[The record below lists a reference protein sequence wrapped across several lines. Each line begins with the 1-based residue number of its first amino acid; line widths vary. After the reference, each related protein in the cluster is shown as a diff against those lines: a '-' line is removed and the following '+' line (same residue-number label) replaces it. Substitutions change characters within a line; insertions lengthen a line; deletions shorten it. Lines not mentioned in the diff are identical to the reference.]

1 MPINRDTVEEFWS
14 GPILEKFI
22 RQGIP
27 DYISPLPIFQK
38 FLNIS
43 HNRIYDFA
51 SGRASLEWLLCNLI
65 TNKKQVLAP
74 AFTCP
79 VVENA
84 ITNTG
89 FICNP
94 YDFSENIGTYDW
106 STILESSN
114 DVAAIIITHF
124 FGSPVDFKALLHI
137 CRTKHIAVIEYCA
150 HC

>member
-65 TNKKQVLAP
+65 TNKKQVLHLHLLVQLLKTP
-74 AFTCP
+74 
-79 VVENA
+79 
-84 ITNTG
+84 
-89 FICNP
+89 
-94 YDFSENIGTYDW
+94 SQ
-106 STILESSN
+106 IL
-114 DVAAIIITHF
+114 IY
-124 FGSPVDFKALLHI
+124 L
-137 CRTKHIAVIEYCA
+137 
-150 HC
+150 